1 MEKNQLEQFVTV
13 VESGSISKAAKIL
26 YLAQPN
32 LSKTMQLLE
41 EEMGQKLLL
50 RSHKGVETTPIGKEL
65 YYHAKNILER
75 FDMIDEWKNMHQKT
89 LPCYLKVSISSLFLD
104 KRILHEFSRQTDSME
119 TYIQFHETTP
129 KSVLEDIVTGEA
141 ELGIVI
147 LNDQIL
153 PAFQKIAE
161 AKDIQ
166 VEVIDRQPYCLHYHR
181 HYDLEKNLSQDL
193 RFLNHYIWIHFP
205 LDFFGY
211 LNASLSQYGFMI
223 LESQKS
229 IVSNNYHAIIQM
241 LCFLDAFLFGNIWQ
255 KEEFAK
261 TNIATIPLSYIHIQ
275 QNFIIL
281 SKKRETL
288 SPTALTYLK
297 CVKDIYQ
304 FD

>member
-50 RSHKGVETTPIGKEL
+50 RSHKGVETTPIGKEM

-119 TYIQFHETTP
+119 
-129 KSVLEDIVTGEA
+129 S
-141 ELGIVI
+141 IVI

-281 SKKRETL
+281 SKKEKHYHQQL
-288 SPTALTYLK
+288 
-297 CVKDIYQ
+297 
-304 FD
+304 